1 MSRSR
6 ALNILS
12 FLFVGP
18 LKRVDKL
25 EEGGNYYSLLYLFT
39 QINNS
44 LNLAKKYI
52 IVNKPIMYFLRFG

>member
-6 ALNILS
+6 ALNNLS

-18 LKRVDKL
+18 LKRVEEIL
-25 EEGGNYYSLLYLFT
+25 EEGGNYYTLYLLT

-44 LNLAKKYI
+44 VDFKIREK
-52 IVNKPIMYFLRFG
+52 